1 MCVPLARR
9 EAVMSAA
16 GLAKDTV
23 AKITFAAG
31 SVIVTV
37 HFQPG
42 AAPTRQS
49 LQQHLS
55 RQENAYL
62 LRYFVLKMIILPRQ
76 AGQT

>member
-1 MCVPLARR
+1 
-9 EAVMSAA
+9 MSAA

-23 AKITFAAG
+23 ARITFAAG

-76 AGQT
+76 ARDKHT

>member
-55 RQENAYL
+55 R
-62 LRYFVLKMIILPRQ
+62 
-76 AGQT
+76 